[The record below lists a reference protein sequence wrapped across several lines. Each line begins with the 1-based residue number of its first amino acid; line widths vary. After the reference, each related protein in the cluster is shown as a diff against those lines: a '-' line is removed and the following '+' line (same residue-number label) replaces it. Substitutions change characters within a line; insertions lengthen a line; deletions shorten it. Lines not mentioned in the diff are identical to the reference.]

1 MSEEKDLDQAEE
13 ELVSEDKAESVNIIN
28 EDYKEQYLRALADY
42 QNLARQSQKEKEEFF
57 RYALAD
63 FLQDILPVYDNLKMS
78 VANLG
83 AEEQKNPWV
92 EGVKYVLKQF
102 KDILEARGVEEIK
115 TTGEAFNHETM
126 EALEGEGELVE
137 KEIKAGYKLN
147 GRVIS
152 PAKVIVKK

>member
-1 MSEEKDLDQAEE
+1 MSEEKDLEQSEE
-13 ELVSEDKAESVNIIN
+13 ETVVEIPSNVN

-42 QNLARQSQKEKEEFF
+42 QNLSRQAEKDKCEFF

-78 VANLG
+78 VANLKE
-83 AEEQKNPWV
+83 EEQKSPWV

-102 KDILEARGVEEIK
+102 KDVLEARGVEEIK
-115 TTGEAFNHETM
+115 TTGEKFDHTTM
-126 EALEGEGELVE
+126 EAFEGEGELVE
-137 KEIKAGYKLN
+137 REVKAGYKLN
-147 GRVIS
+147 GKVIS